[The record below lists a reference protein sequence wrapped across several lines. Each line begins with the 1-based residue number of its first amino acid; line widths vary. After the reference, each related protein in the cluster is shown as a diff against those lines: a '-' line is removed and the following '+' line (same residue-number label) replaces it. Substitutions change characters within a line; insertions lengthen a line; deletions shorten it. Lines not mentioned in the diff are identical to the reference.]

1 MPQLTIKSVLIT
13 LIVSCAIVAAI
24 VGVWNPHRSSPPA
37 AVVEPTEPPLPVPLL
52 PDEQFVKTELAAL
65 ATTTTLTWDQAR
77 ELLSECGVVKSY
89 DPNGRDIVLANDHGL
104 TIEDSEG
111 YAAITDLVLSA
122 NKDCAQKIYVRSTP
136 VNIPATTTP
145 IDASTQ
151 TLLDLATSTKLT
163 WNQVKQLLDA
173 CQVIMLYPSGIYQ
186 LRNGEMSS
194 FASAVSNNEAK
205 LAVDEAGEKCGFIPQ
220 VIRHT
225 GGDQ

>member
-1 MPQLTIKSVLIT
+1 MPQLTIKSILIT

-145 IDASTQ
+145 ITESTRALLELASTKS
-151 TLLDLATSTKLT
+151 LSWD
-163 WNQVKQLLDA
+163 QVKQLLNA
-173 CQVIMLYPSGIYQ
+173 CQIWNLSETGIYE
-186 LRNGEMSS
+186 LVNGKSYGFMPIRY
-194 FASAVSNNEAK
+194 ADMQTAA
-205 LAVDEAGEKCGFIPQ
+205 DEAGKKCGFIPQ